1 MVEKV
6 YEFQPGD
13 LVTALFYDRRK
24 NELKWQLGLALKL
37 EKARRRDRVS
47 QKRWKI
53 YWGKDKTY
61 SIVDFRILSEW
72 LSLAATDNLEEI
84 TAYHEVH
91 QGLIKSTVAVTA
103 GGLACG
109 QISNPIRD
117 DMLTDEI
124 RDRIIDAVS
133 VLREPVERAQIE
145 IDKILNEISSKKGG
159 ESC

>member
-37 EKARRRDRVS
+37 EKARRRDRVA

-72 LSLAATDNLEEI
+72 LSLATTNNLEEI
-84 TAYHEVH
+84 TAYHDVH

-103 GGLACG
+103 GACG

-133 VLREPVERAQIE
+133 VWREPVERAQLE
-145 IDKILNEISSKKGG
+145 IDKILNEISSKKGVS
-159 ESC
+159 SC

>member
-37 EKARRRDRVS
+37 EKARRRDRVA

-72 LSLAATDNLEEI
+72 LSLATTNNLEEI
-84 TAYHEVH
+84 TAYHDVH

-103 GGLACG
+103 GACG

-133 VLREPVERAQIE
+133 VWREPVERAQLE

-159 ESC
+159 STR